1 MRFNGKE
8 IKSLEFEQLI
18 DSTWCSMK
26 TNYDK
31 TLINKLLEECD
42 IGFDREDIMVWGNY
56 RLSSIVDKYGLENVI
71 MGFKSYIP
79 SNAEKVW
86 GDSSEVTCLCE
97 DCEYFKNKKGDWL
110 GCYNWFGSCWED
122 LVIYVTMAVMIGGN
136 NAKREIE
143 EQWGLS
149 RIWIDRIC
157 DNQYGWFE
165 EELYEKNMSIEEA
178 VLKFKKIVYG
188 DEDMF
193 LQKFTELNINDG
205 LTVFWTDNLM
215 YVNDEYDGQATIT
228 TDLFSAYKFA
238 LLIKAINFDY
248 EANDEDVKYL
258 GEQLLTLCDKNEC
271 SSRKMINIWDYF
283 DDISDDFEKLTGR
296 RLGIGDKRIIVANIT
311 EVGDE
316 NHSIGSLECWG
327 SATFIASLLWKY
339 VKGDELRNIQPCD
352 NSVINELADEYLEAD
367 TYDLHKFAEEL
378 HKKAQETEPLTF
390 KDLLHSLMKEKFNE
404 NDNPKI
410 YVEIE
415 KNIEA
420 ITEETPYGNI
430 YQITGYRLDDDED
443 VYLSI
448 K

>member
-1 MRFNGKE
+1 
-8 IKSLEFEQLI
+8 
-18 DSTWCSMK
+18 
-26 TNYDK
+26 
-31 TLINKLLEECD
+31 
-42 IGFDREDIMVWGNY
+42 
-56 RLSSIVDKYGLENVI
+56 
-71 MGFKSYIP
+71 
-79 SNAEKVW
+79 
-86 GDSSEVTCLCE
+86 
-97 DCEYFKNKKGDWL
+97 
-110 GCYNWFGSCWED
+110 
-122 LVIYVTMAVMIGGN
+122 
-136 NAKREIE
+136 
-143 EQWGLS
+143 
-149 RIWIDRIC
+149 
-157 DNQYGWFE
+157 
-165 EELYEKNMSIEEA
+165 MSIEEA

-258 GEQLLTLCDKNEC
+258 GEQLLTLCDENEC
-271 SSRKMINIWDYF
+271 SSSKIINIWDYF

-378 HKKAQETEPLTF
+378 HKKSQETEPLTF